1 MVVDRPIES
10 HPILERNFILKIAR
24 FTHDGST
31 RLGVIY
37 DDEIADLGGSELPAD
52 MISLFLLGD
61 AGLDRAKEAGEVAPG
76 ISLDAVRLESPIKR
90 PPKILAVGLNYA
102 DHVAESGMETPK
114 HPMIFNKQ
122 ATSAHGPFDPFH
134 RPGYST
140 ALDYEGELAF
150 VIGKECRHVPRDRAH
165 EVIAGYTVAN
175 DVSVRDWQLRVPTF
189 TMGKSNDTHCPMGP
203 WITTSDE
210 MSDPHALELKTWV
223 NGELRQ
229 STNTKHLIFDCF
241 TLVEHLSTA
250 FTLEV
255 GDVILTGT
263 SGGVGI
269 AMKPPSLLVPGDVVK
284 IEIEGIGTIENAVID
299 EPAETARIV

>member
-1 MVVDRPIES
+1 MK
-10 HPILERNFILKIAR
+10 LAT
-24 FTHDGST
+24 FTQAGST
-31 RLGVIY
+31 RVGVVHG
-37 DDEIADLGGSELPAD
+37 DEIADLGASELPQD
-52 MISLFLLGD
+52 MISLL
-61 AGLDRAKEAGEVAPG
+61 AAGEDALARAEEVGKVAPRVALE
-76 ISLDAVRLESPIKR
+76 SVRLESPIAR

-102 DHVAESGMETPK
+102 DHVAEAGMETPK

-122 ATSAHGPFDPFH
+122 STSAHGPFDVFH
-134 RPGYST
+134 APNYST

-150 VIGKECRHVPRDRAH
+150 VIGKECRHVPRNRAH

-203 WITTSDE
+203 WIVTSDE
-210 MSDPHALELKTWV
+210 IVDPHSLELKTWV

-241 TLVEHLSTA
+241 TLVEHLTTA

-255 GDVILTGT
+255 GDVVLTGT

-269 AMKPPSLLVPGDVVK
+269 AMKPPQLLKAGDVVK
-284 IEIEGIGTIENAVID
+284 IAIDGIGEIENGVID
-299 EPAETARIV
+299 EPAETTRIG

>member
-1 MVVDRPIES
+1 MN
-10 HPILERNFILKIAR
+10 LAT

-31 RLGVIY
+31 RLGIIHG
-37 DDEIADLGGSELPAD
+37 DEIADLGGSELPND
-52 MISLFLLGD
+52 MISLLEGGD
-61 AGLDRAKEAGEVAPG
+61 AALARAKEIGEVAPR
-76 ISLDAVRLESPIKR
+76 IALSAVRLESPIAR

-102 DHVAESGMETPK
+102 DHVAESGMDTPQN
-114 HPMIFNKQ
+114 PMIFNKQ
-122 ATSAHGPFDPFH
+122 STSANGPYDDFH
-134 RPGYST
+134 RPNYST

-150 VIGKECRHVPRDRAH
+150 VIGKRCRHVPRDRAH

-203 WITTSDE
+203 GIVTSDE
-210 MSDPHALELKTWV
+210 ISDPHALDLKTWV

-229 STNTKHLIFDCF
+229 STNTKHLIFDCY

-269 AMKPPSLLVPGDVVK
+269 AMKPPKLLVAGDVVK
-284 IEIEGIGTIENAVID
+284 IAIEGVGEIENRVIE
-299 EPAETARIV
+299 EPAETTRIG

>member
-1 MVVDRPIES
+1 MK
-10 HPILERNFILKIAR
+10 LAT
-24 FTHDGST
+24 FTHGGTT
-31 RLGVIY
+31 RLGVIHG
-37 DDEIADLGGSELPAD
+37 DEIADLGGSELPGD
-52 MISLFLLGD
+52 MIGLLEAGD
-61 AGLDRAKEAGEVAPG
+61 GALARAKEIGEVAPRIG
-76 ISLDAVRLESPIKR
+76 LDGVWLESPIPR

-102 DHVAESGMETPK
+102 DHVAEAGMETPK
-114 HPMIFNKQ
+114 YPMIFNKQ
-122 ATSAHGPFDPFH
+122 STSANGPYDDFH
-134 RPGYST
+134 RPSYST

-150 VIGKECRHVPRDRAH
+150 VIGKRCRHVPRDRAH

-203 WITTSDE
+203 SIVTADE
-210 MSDPHALELKTWV
+210 VGDPHALDLKTWV

-241 TLVEHLSTA
+241 TLIEHLTTA

-255 GDVILTGT
+255 GDVVLTGT

-269 AMKPPSLLVPGDVVK
+269 TMKPPSLLVAGDVVK
-284 IEIEGIGTIENAVID
+284 IEISGLGEIENAVIE
-299 EPAETARIV
+299 EPAETTRIG